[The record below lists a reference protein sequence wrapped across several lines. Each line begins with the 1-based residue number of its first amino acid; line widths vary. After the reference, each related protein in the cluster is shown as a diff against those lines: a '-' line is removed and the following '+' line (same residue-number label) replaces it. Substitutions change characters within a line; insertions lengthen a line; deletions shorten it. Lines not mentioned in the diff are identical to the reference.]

1 MSSHRAGE
9 CPDCAQKDAALGAR
23 YRELA
28 QLQKLLLAQQGQQA
42 RLTLQKTRLETDL
55 AARKAALAREVAA
68 RKAAE
73 QRLAQ
78 MQVSLSWRV
87 TAPLRRLVR
96 LLRRR

>member
-1 MSSHRAGE
+1 MTEAE
-9 CPDCAQKDAALGAR
+9 TLAAR

-28 QLQKLLLAQQGQQA
+28 QLQKRILADAAAQT
-42 RLTLQKTRLETDL
+42 RLEQQKTRLETDL